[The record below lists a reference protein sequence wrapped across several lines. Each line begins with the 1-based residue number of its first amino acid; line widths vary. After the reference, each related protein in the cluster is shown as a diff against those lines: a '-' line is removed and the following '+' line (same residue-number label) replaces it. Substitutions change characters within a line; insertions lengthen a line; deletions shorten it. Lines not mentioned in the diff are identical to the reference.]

1 VADLNKAVEADC
13 FARWHFA
20 LDHYRPL
27 VNAKTL
33 PVRLWVLRSLESMA
47 QRLLAFVPD
56 EDHPGEQMAADS
68 IEDPARAA
76 AEWGIEADEVAK
88 RVDPAHEEALERSE
102 SLAEDR
108 EEVLRAHSTP
118 DRQAELAPGFL
129 DAFDAVW
136 DEGPGHEV
144 ALVPDA
150 LFAGFLRNNLLK
162 ERAEAATLYE
172 EAAEALRPAV
182 LDERDF
188 ALRATL
194 AGTLFRASYA
204 HKFAGNEDRAE
215 AFQRKGR
222 NLSDF

>member
-1 VADLNKAVEADC
+1 MADLNKAIEADL

-27 VNAKTL
+27 VNARTL
-33 PVRLWVLRSLESMA
+33 PVRLWVLRQMEAMA

-56 EDHPGEQMAADS
+56 EDHPGEQMAADTL
-68 IEDPARAA
+68 EDPARRA
-76 AEWGIEADEVAK
+76 AEWGMEADDVAE
-88 RVDPAHEEALERSE
+88 RIDPAHEDALARSRALAEAREAL
-102 SLAEDR
+102 LR
-108 EEVLRAHSTP
+108 EHS
-118 DRQAELAPGFL
+118 APGRQEEMAPDFL
-129 DAFDAVW
+129 EDFDEAW
-136 DEGPGHEV
+136 GEDGAL

-162 ERAEAATLYE
+162 RRGEAARLYE

-188 ALRATL
+188 ALRETL

-215 AFQRKGR
+215 EFQRKGR